1 MSAAKI
7 NLPVIE
13 QGATYRHTLYWKD
26 SLSVPIDLS
35 NCTSRMQIRATVDSS
50 AVITE
55 LSTANGR
62 IIITTEEGKLELV
75 ISSSVTKLLKPI
87 ATAVYDLEVY
97 FPNSDTVRLIEG
109 KIIIKAEVTRG

>member
-26 SLSVPIDLS
+26 SFNAPIDLI
-35 NCTSRMQIRATVDSS
+35 NCSARMQIRATVDSS
-50 AVITE
+50 ALITE
-55 LSTANGR
+55 LSTINGR
-62 IIITTEEGKLELV
+62 IVITVEEGKLEL
-75 ISSSVTKLLKPI
+75 IIPSSVTKLLKPI
-87 ATAVYDLEVY
+87 ASAVYDLEVY
-97 FPNSDTVRLIEG
+97 FGSGDTVRLIEG

>member
-26 SLSVPIDLS
+26 AAGLPINLTA
-35 NCTSRMQIRATVDSS
+35 CTVKMQIRATVDSS
-50 AVITE
+50 AVIAE

-62 IIITTEEGKLELV
+62 IIMTVGGGKLEL
-75 ISSSVTKLLKPI
+75 IIPSSVTKLLKPI
-87 ATAVYDLEVY
+87 ATAV
-97 FPNSDTVRLIEG
+97 
-109 KIIIKAEVTRG
+109 